1 MMPLIMAKRD
11 EINVISAIRGK
22 NETKRFLESMGFV
35 VGSNI
40 TVVTEFNG
48 NLIVNIKNTCRQ
60 YFYIIYINK
69 GGNLYVKII
78 SKNSRKIC
86 KIY

>member
-60 YFYIIYINK
+60 YFYIIYIY
-69 GGNLYVKII
+69 L
-78 SKNSRKIC
+78 
-86 KIY
+86 IYI

>member
-22 NETKRFLESMGFV
+22 NETKRFLESMGFF

-48 NLIVNIKNTCRQ
+48 NLIVNIKNTR
-60 YFYIIYINK
+60 
-69 GGNLYVKII
+69 VAI
-78 SKNSRKIC
+78 SKSMAAKIFV
-86 KIY
+86 

>member
-40 TVVTEFNG
+40 TVVTEFND
-48 NLIVNIKNTCRQ
+48 NLIVNIKNTR
-60 YFYIIYINK
+60 
-69 GGNLYVKII
+69 VAI
-78 SKNSRKIC
+78 SKSMAAKIFV
-86 KIY
+86 

>member
-11 EINVISAIRGK
+11 KINVISAIRGK

-48 NLIVNIKNTCRQ
+48 NLIVNIKNTR
-60 YFYIIYINK
+60 
-69 GGNLYVKII
+69 VAI
-78 SKNSRKIC
+78 SKSMAAKIFV
-86 KIY
+86 

>member
-22 NETKRFLESMGFV
+22 NETKRFLKSMGFV

-48 NLIVNIKNTCRQ
+48 NLIVNIKNTR
-60 YFYIIYINK
+60 
-69 GGNLYVKII
+69 VAI
-78 SKNSRKIC
+78 SKSMAAKIFV
-86 KIY
+86 

>member
-1 MMPLIMAKRD
+1 MPLIMAKRD

-48 NLIVNIKNTCRQ
+48 NLIVNIKNTR
-60 YFYIIYINK
+60 
-69 GGNLYVKII
+69 VAI
-78 SKNSRKIC
+78 SKSMAAKIFV
-86 KIY
+86 

>member
-48 NLIVNIKNTCRQ
+48 NLIVNIKNTR
-60 YFYIIYINK
+60 
-69 GGNLYVKII
+69 VAI
-78 SKNSRKIC
+78 SKSMAAKIFV
-86 KIY
+86 

>member
-40 TVVTEFNG
+40 TVVTELNG
-48 NLIVNIKNTCRQ
+48 NLIVNIKNTR
-60 YFYIIYINK
+60 
-69 GGNLYVKII
+69 VAI
-78 SKNSRKIC
+78 SKSMAAKIFV
-86 KIY
+86 

>member
-11 EINVISAIRGK
+11 EIHVISAIRGK
-22 NETKRFLESMGFV
+22 NESKRFLESMRFV

-48 NLIVNIKNTCRQ
+48 NLIVNIKNTR
-60 YFYIIYINK
+60 
-69 GGNLYVKII
+69 VAI
-78 SKNSRKIC
+78 SKSMAAKIFV
-86 KIY
+86 

>member
-48 NLIVNIKNTCRQ
+48 NLIVNIKNTR
-60 YFYIIYINK
+60 
-69 GGNLYVKII
+69 VAI
-78 SKNSRKIC
+78 SKSIAAKIFV
-86 KIY
+86 

>member
-48 NLIVNIKNTCRQ
+48 NLIVNIK
-60 YFYIIYINK
+60 IH
-69 GGNLYVKII
+69 V
-78 SKNSRKIC
+78 
-86 KIY
+86 

>member
-48 NLIVNIKNTCRQ
+48 NLIVNIKNIR
-60 YFYIIYINK
+60 
-69 GGNLYVKII
+69 VAI
-78 SKNSRKIC
+78 SKSMAAKIFV
-86 KIY
+86 

>member
-40 TVVTEFNG
+40 TCVTVFNG
-48 NLIVNIKNTCRQ
+48 NLFVNIKNTRVAICISMAA
-60 YFYIIYINK
+60 IIF
-69 GGNLYVKII
+69 V
-78 SKNSRKIC
+78 
-86 KIY
+86 

>member
-1 MMPLIMAKRD
+1 MMPLIMVKRD

-48 NLIVNIKNTCRQ
+48 NLIVNIKNTR
-60 YFYIIYINK
+60 
-69 GGNLYVKII
+69 VAI
-78 SKNSRKIC
+78 SKSMAAKIFV
-86 KIY
+86 